1 MRDLRDPQRGSRPIL
16 PSLLFRFA
24 ASSVQDSALDCTRS
38 VAECC
43 PVAVAADGS
52 VPVFQNGTIKEFYF
66 GGDGPHYGTRNSSLA
81 LIEFREATLAG
92 VGAQPH
98 CEHGNG
104 GLGLWLL
111 P

>member
-1 MRDLRDPQRGSRPIL
+1 MRDLRGSPLTLAVAFSVSL
-16 PSLLFRFA
+16 PS
-24 ASSVQDSALDCTRS
+24 VQNSPLDCRET
-38 VAECC
+38 ECC

-98 CEHGNG
+98 CE
-104 GLGLWLL
+104 
-111 P
+111 

>member
-1 MRDLRDPQRGSRPIL
+1 M
-16 PSLLFRFA
+16 
-24 ASSVQDSALDCTRS
+24 
-38 VAECC
+38 
-43 PVAVAADGS
+43 ADGS

-98 CEHGNG
+98 CEHSNG
-104 GLGLWLL
+104 SGWAVTLAATLMVVAVNRARAGGRG
-111 P
+111 